1 MPRRVLVDAGPLVAF
16 LNKNDLWHKWAR
28 EQFQRF
34 RCFVTCEPVLAEVCA
49 RLAYEGI
56 SQRQALELLNQGAV
70 VLDFDLTRRV
80 ERVKVLMQKYDN
92 RPMDLADACLVAMTE
107 DHADSV
113 VVTLDRRDFSVYRRS
128 GRDVVPIIT
137 PTRN

>member
-16 LNKNDLWHKWAR
+16 LNKNDVWHQWAI

-56 SQRQALELLNQGAV
+56 RQWQALELLDQEAV
-70 VLDFDLTRRV
+70 VLDFDLAGRI
-80 ERVKVLMQKYDN
+80 ERVKVLMEKYED

-113 VVTLDRRDFSVYRRS
+113 VVTLDRSDFSVYRRL
-128 GRDVVPIIT
+128 GRDVIPIIT
-137 PTRN
+137 PSKN